1 LTLTDAQFVSV
12 QSGGAQSSATGFRLY
27 LIRHAESEN
36 NARPVYQRV
45 CDPAI
50 TRRGQLQAEYLA
62 DWMQTLALD
71 VLITSPF
78 LRTLQTTQAILAKRQ
93 RLVEV
98 WHDIFEVG
106 GCCNGYDEASFT
118 GAAGLGCTDIQRFF
132 SREHDAVG
140 ATSQST
146 ATTEAIDT
154 VLIDPEICET
164 GWWNC
169 RDREQS
175 DAVAIRAARVA
186 DRLIHK
192 YADSGANIALVI
204 HADFKRELLRVL
216 LQGILCL
223 DAVTPITNA
232 GVSIL
237 SWHAARAWQLHTLN
251 SITHLPVRLQ

>member
-1 LTLTDAQFVSV
+1 MISTDAQFIDV
-12 QSGGAQSSATGFRLY
+12 QSGGAQSTATGFRLY

-62 DWMQTLALD
+62 DWMQALPID
-71 VLITSPF
+71 VLVTSPF
-78 LRTLQTTQAILAKRQ
+78 LRTLQTTQAILTKRQ
-93 RLVEV
+93 RTVEV

-106 GCCNGYDEASFT
+106 GCCSGYDEASFT
-118 GAAGLGCTDIQRFF
+118 GAAGLGCTEIQRFF
-132 SREHDAVG
+132 SREPVAVG
-140 ATSQST
+140 AMSHST
-146 ATTEAIDT
+146 VRTEAIDT
-154 VLIDPEICET
+154 VIIDPEICES

-186 DRLIHK
+186 DRLINT
-192 YADSGANIALVI
+192 YAESGANVALVI
-204 HADFKRELLRVL
+204 HADFKRELLRVI

-223 DAVTPITNA
+223 DAVAPITNA

-237 SWHAARAWQLHTLN
+237 SWHEDRGWQLHTLN
-251 SITHLPVRLQ
+251 SVTHLPVRLQ